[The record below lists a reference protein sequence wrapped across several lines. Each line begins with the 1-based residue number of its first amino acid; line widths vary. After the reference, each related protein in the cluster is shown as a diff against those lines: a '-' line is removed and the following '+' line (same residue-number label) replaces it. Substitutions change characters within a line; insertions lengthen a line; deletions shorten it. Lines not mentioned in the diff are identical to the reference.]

1 MAITLAKRSDT
12 VTVSLVKTVIHPLN
26 VFGMDATT
34 VLRQNNPNT
43 LAAYF
48 HFTK

>member
-12 VTVSLVKTVIHPLN
+12 VTVSLVKKVIHPLN
-26 VFGMDATT
+26 VFGMDAST

>member
-1 MAITLAKRSDT
+1 MAITLAKRSDR
-12 VTVSLVKTVIHPLN
+12 VTVSLIKETIKPLN